1 MADEPLAPETENDS
15 EPQNPA
21 ETVAAHLAAENADLK
36 DRLLRAMAEMENLRR
51 RTEKEV
57 ADTRQYAVSSFA
69 REVLTVGDN
78 LRRAL
83 DAVPVEQ
90 RESAEGALSAL
101 LSGVELTEREL
112 LKILAKHGVT
122 IVDPAGQKFDP
133 HLHQAMMEVADA
145 SVPSGTVVN
154 VIQPGYVI
162 GDRVLRPAMVGVSK
176 GGPKAGRAAEAKPT
190 VDSGADSGGAS
201 GPANERS

>member
-1 MADEPLAPETENDS
+1 MADEPLNPESQNDNAPET
-15 EPQNPA
+15 PA

-36 DRLLRAMAEMENLRR
+36 DRLLRTMAEMENLRR

-83 DAVPVEQ
+83 DAVPAEQ
-90 RESAEGALSAL
+90 REAAEGALSAL

-112 LKILAKHGVT
+112 LKILGKHGVSL
-122 IVDPAGQKFDP
+122 IDPSGQKFDP
-133 HLHQAMMEVADA
+133 NLHQAVFEVADA
-145 SVPSGTVVN
+145 SVPTGTVVN
-154 VIQPGYVI
+154 VIQPGYTI

-176 GGPKAGRAAEAKPT
+176 GGPKAPRGGDAKSAAGSDAEAK
-190 VDSGADSGGAS
+190 
-201 GPANERS
+201 